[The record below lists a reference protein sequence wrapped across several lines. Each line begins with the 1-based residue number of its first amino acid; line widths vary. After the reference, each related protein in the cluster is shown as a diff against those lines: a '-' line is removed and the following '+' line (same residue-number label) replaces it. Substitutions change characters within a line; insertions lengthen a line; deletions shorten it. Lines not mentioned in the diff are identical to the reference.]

1 MVNNEIDITHLGPDT
16 GRVAVEQNPK
26 ITTHAGRRAP
36 YGYTDW
42 WPQSLWVNHD
52 VPPFDNADVR
62 WGLSYLIDREKAIEL
77 AWEGNNMPNPMP
89 WPPYAGLQQYTEHI
103 APLLEVY
110 DTNEYSPEK
119 AAERLTSAGYSQ
131 DGDGMWVDGSVETL
145 KVPIESWLQWDVSA
159 QVVVEQLKRGGIDA
173 SFTTPPDAWDRFISG
188 EYLVF
193 PAGHAGSLKEP
204 YETMNLYRCP
214 DEFGTYLV
222 ANYSHWCN
230 EDFDAIVQQ
239 MAETS
244 PADVDKMKDLTYQA
258 AEIWLPDL
266 PDIQLWN
273 WMHNF
278 GMNETYWTNW
288 PTVDNEKDGEYVNEA
303 SQLLGFHIV
312 LIHLEPAQ

>member
-1 MVNNEIDITHLGPDT
+1 
-16 GRVAVEQNPK
+16 
-26 ITTHAGRRAP
+26 
-36 YGYTDW
+36 
-42 WPQSLWVNHD
+42 
-52 VPPFDNADVR
+52 
-62 WGLSYLIDREKAIEL
+62 
-77 AWEGNNMPNPMP
+77 
-89 WPPYAGLQQYTEHI
+89 
-103 APLLEVY
+103 
-110 DTNEYSPEK
+110 
-119 AAERLTSAGYSQ
+119 
-131 DGDGMWVDGSVETL
+131 
-145 KVPIESWLQWDVSA
+145 
-159 QVVVEQLKRGGIDA
+159 
-173 SFTTPPDAWDRFISG
+173 
-188 EYLVF
+188 
-193 PAGHAGSLKEP
+193 
-204 YETMNLYRCP
+204 MNLYRCP